1 MQKSFKRRVLIVAAV
16 HLALTVFAYLSIPG
30 EHRTT
35 HFDEGSFMHWEFVN
49 AFWTNVFFLLQP
61 QLWIWIKLFNL
72 GYLHATSSLIKFI
85 YVSSIFIS
93 VPVWSFCFGWLYV
106 KFTNWLNHSPV
117 LGKKV
122 F

>member
-1 MQKSFKRRVLIVAAV
+1 VESGSLAHF
-16 HLALTVFAYLSIPG
+16 ALTALAYMSISPV
-30 EHRTT
+30 HRTT

-49 AFWTNVFFLLQP
+49 AFWTNTLFLLQP
-61 QLWIWIKLFNL
+61 QICIWIKLFNL
-72 GYLHATSSLIKFI
+72 GYLYATTSLLKFI
-85 YVSSIFIS
+85 YVSFILIS

-106 KFTNWLNHSPV
+106 KFTNWLNHFPV